1 MKELKEGNCFPNMG
15 CVDGKE
21 LITYKIKDNLY
32 VESFERMWRRL
43 SDSFHIEH
51 QFSNDNPN
59 LYMDLNDVKIYDTE
73 KGFVT
78 AQRIIRNISNDWLD
92 INFSNGRR
100 LLCTTDHV
108 LTLRSGNNVQ
118 ASNLKIGDK
127 LLINSNQYTEETIL
141 FNTDKAWLLGF
152 MLCDGCYQNNHVFA
166 SIAASNEDEIEEK
179 FNTVFT
185 KYFGL
190 STKTI
195 LQQRGIKGT

>member
-1 MKELKEGNCFPNMG
+1 M
-15 CVDGKE
+15 GKE
-21 LITYKIKDNLY
+21 KISSKKRRTCSRCKECGEDYQIHFTLNI
-32 VESFERMWRRL
+32 SF
-43 SDSFHIEH
+43 
-51 QFSNDNPN
+51 NDNQSI
-59 LYMDLNDVKIYDTE
+59 YGLNDVKIYDTE

-166 SIAASNEDEIEEK
+166 SIAASDEDEIEEK
-179 FNTVFT
+179 FNN
-185 KYFGL
+185 GL
-190 STKTI
+190 YKIFRFVYKNNITTTRNQGYI
-195 LQQRGIKGT
+195 